1 MILDFGFWIL
11 DVGWRFALP
20 SNAFIQIV
28 AEGDT
33 ENTND

>member
-1 MILDFGFWIL
+1 MVNDEWF
-11 DVGWRFALP
+11 RFALR
-20 SNAFIQIV
+20 SNAIIQIV